1 VRGLP
6 FLLFNRIQ
14 MIQKPAFI
22 IAATKSGAGK
32 TTLTLGIMSA
42 LVKRGYHV
50 QPYKCGP
57 DFIDPTLHKTVTG
70 NFSYNIDLRMMG
82 GLCCRQTFN
91 SRGEKADILIL
102 EGVMGLFDGGDSSTA
117 SVAKEL
123 NVPVFLIID
132 AQSSAESAAA
142 VLKGFE
148 LYDPQV
154 KLAGVIFNKI
164 GSPRHRE
171 LIASAVRTTSSVPV
185 IGYMPREQMFQI
197 PERHLG
203 LYMGNENP
211 LDEKSLD
218 SLASS
223 SESYLDIDQ
232 MIASRSPVVLPE
244 EHRTCVNKQQVTK
257 SIAVSIDEAFC
268 FYYQQNLELFNQ
280 EGFEVV
286 PFSPLHDKSL
296 PSDVD
301 MIYLCGG
308 YPENFAADL
317 ALNRSMLESINEA
330 HHRDI
335 PIYAECGGFM
345 YLCKTLTDNAG
356 KSHEMVGI
364 FNFHTTMNSRLR
376 RLGYRQVTLRRD
388 CLLGRKGDTL
398 HGHEFHYSDILSSE
412 NDINKDKEIECLYSL
427 DNNSYEGYSCRSTIG
442 SYVHLH
448 FGQTPGVL
456 RHLSAKFDL

>member
-1 VRGLP
+1 MNP
-6 FLLFNRIQ
+6 
-14 MIQKPAFI
+14 KPAFI

-82 GLCCRQTFN
+82 GECCRETFG

-117 SVAKEL
+117 AVAKEL

-171 LIASAVRTTSSVPV
+171 LIESAVRDTSSVPV
-185 IGYMPREQMFQI
+185 IGYMPREQMFHI

-211 LDEKSLD
+211 LDQKSLD
-218 SLASS
+218 ILSES
-223 SESYLDIDQ
+223 SESYLDLDQ
-232 MIASRSPVVLPE
+232 MIASSTPVVFKKPQ
-244 EHRTCVNKQQVTK
+244 RSNRKPQVTK
-257 SIAVSIDEAFC
+257 HIGVSIDEAFC
-268 FYYQQNLELFNQ
+268 FYYQQNLELFKQ
-280 EGFEVV
+280 DGFEVV
-286 PFSPLHDKSL
+286 PFSPLHDKRL
-296 PSDVD
+296 PADVD
-301 MIYLCGG
+301 MVYLCGG

-317 ALNRSMLESINEA
+317 AQNRSMIEAINEA
-330 HHRDI
+330 HDRGL
-335 PIYAECGGFM
+335 PIYSECGGFM
-345 YLCKTLTDNAG
+345 YLCKTLADTAG
-356 KSHEMVGI
+356 GTHQMVGI
-364 FNFHTTMNSRLR
+364 FDFHTTMNSRLR
-376 RLGYRQVTLRRD
+376 RLGYRQVTLRRE
-388 CLLGRKGDTL
+388 CLLGQKGDTL
-398 HGHEFHYSDILSSE
+398 YGHEFHYSDILPSE
-412 NDINKDKEIECLYSL
+412 NEINKDKEIECLYCL
-427 DNNSYEGYSCRSTIG
+427 DNNSYEGYSNGSAIG

-448 FGQTPGVL
+448 FGQTPEVL
-456 RHLSAKFDL
+456 RHLSAKLDL